1 MQEAA
6 PRAGEQFLLT
16 TKMVM
21 SDGIPLLL
29 ALARM
34 ESQEVAG
41 LSVAMLQRILSYD
54 TRYKRVVLSVTK
66 DPELIRLIEEG
77 ASASI
82 QKHTTLPNSPSCL
95 QQDFPQKLCERG
107 SGSHPPQ
114 LYCSQHLQDLQE
126 LPGRMMKQR
135 ARVLH
140 KPALQPPRFCKGA
153 G

>member
-1 MQEAA
+1 MGGVQEAA

-34 ESQEVAG
+34 ESQEIAG

-77 ASASI
+77 AQAVLR
-82 QKHTTLPNSPSCL
+82 HNEPSL
-95 QQDFPQKLCERG
+95 VSL
-107 SGSHPPQ
+107 
-114 LYCSQHLQDLQE
+114 
-126 LPGRMMKQR
+126 
-135 ARVLH
+135 
-140 KPALQPPRFCKGA
+140 
-153 G
+153 

>member
-1 MQEAA
+1 MQSRDSFAPVGSVQEAA

-34 ESQEVAG
+34 ESQEIAG

-77 ASASI
+77 KRAAFVIDFACLTCSG
-82 QKHTTLPNSPSCL
+82 KPN
-95 QQDFPQKLCERG
+95 
-107 SGSHPPQ
+107 
-114 LYCSQHLQDLQE
+114 
-126 LPGRMMKQR
+126 
-135 ARVLH
+135 
-140 KPALQPPRFCKGA
+140 
-153 G
+153 

>member
-34 ESQEVAG
+34 ESQEIAG

-77 ASASI
+77 ERAAFVTDI
-82 QKHTTLPNSPSCL
+82 LCL
-95 QQDFPQKLCERG
+95 TSSMKSKRLT
-107 SGSHPPQ
+107 
-114 LYCSQHLQDLQE
+114 
-126 LPGRMMKQR
+126 KQR
-135 ARVLH
+135 AAIVCLE
-140 KPALQPPRFCKGA
+140 G
-153 G
+153 

>member
-1 MQEAA
+1 M
-6 PRAGEQFLLT
+6 LT

-34 ESQEVAG
+34 ESQEIAG

-77 ASASI
+77 VPAVPTQRYASSR
-82 QKHTTLPNSPSCL
+82 C
-95 QQDFPQKLCERG
+95 
-107 SGSHPPQ
+107 
-114 LYCSQHLQDLQE
+114 HLH
-126 LPGRMMKQR
+126 G
-135 ARVLH
+135 V
-140 KPALQPPRFCKGA
+140 
-153 G
+153 